1 MHSESIDPTSHCEC
15 CQAEETKEL
24 KTTLTCSDGK
34 TWVQVLRVPTSCTC
48 SLGCTGL
55 VDQQTLNSP
64 VVQAENLMLATQQ
77 QQNLESLTQLV
88 QNQLQ
93 QQQEDD
99 DQSQILQ
106 QQRQGRG
113 DAIARNSGGGQ
124 I

>member
-1 MHSESIDPTSHCEC
+1 M
-15 CQAEETKEL
+15 
-24 KTTLTCSDGK
+24 
-34 TWVQVLRVPTSCTC
+34 
-48 SLGCTGL
+48 
-55 VDQQTLNSP
+55 
-64 VVQAENLMLATQQ
+64 VQAENLMLATQQ

>member
-1 MHSESIDPTSHCEC
+1 MYPDSIDPTSHCEC

-48 SLGCTGL
+48 SLGCTGSG
-55 VDQQTLNSP
+55 DQQTINNP
-64 VVQAENLMLATQQ
+64 VVQAENLMLATQ
-77 QQNLESLTQLV
+77 NVESLTQLV

-93 QQQEDD
+93 QQDDD

-113 DAIARNSGGGQ
+113 DAIARNSVGGQ

>member
-1 MHSESIDPTSHCEC
+1 M
-15 CQAEETKEL
+15 
-24 KTTLTCSDGK
+24 
-34 TWVQVLRVPTSCTC
+34 
-48 SLGCTGL
+48 
-55 VDQQTLNSP
+55 
-64 VVQAENLMLATQQ
+64 VQAENLMLATQQ

-88 QNQLQ
+88 QNQLQQ

-124 I
+124 F

>member
-1 MHSESIDPTSHCEC
+1 
-15 CQAEETKEL
+15 
-24 KTTLTCSDGK
+24 
-34 TWVQVLRVPTSCTC
+34 
-48 SLGCTGL
+48 
-55 VDQQTLNSP
+55 
-64 VVQAENLMLATQQ
+64 MLATQQ

-88 QNQLQ
+88 QNQLQQ

-124 I
+124 F